1 MTALSH
7 PQEITDINQL
17 DFSKRYTYADYLTWK
32 FMERVELFR
41 GWIAKMSAPTTRHQ
55 RVSYKFTAELF
66 QYFKGK
72 QCQPYVAPFDVRLP
86 NPRKSTA
93 DNQVYTVVQPDL
105 CVICDQDKL
114 DKRGCIGAPD
124 WVVEILS
131 PSNNKKE
138 TDIKFS
144 LYEEAGVREYW
155 VVAPGCQTVTVFT
168 LQDEKFA
175 FQKIWTNEDTAV
187 PVSIFEG
194 LTINLTE
201 VFAE

>member
-1 MTALSH
+1 MTAFAPSD
-7 PQEITDINQL
+7 EITDINQL

-41 GWIAKMSAPTTRHQ
+41 GWIAKMSAPGTQHQ
-55 RVSYKFTAELF
+55 IISYKLTRAIGP
-66 QYFKGK
+66 YFDDKP
-72 QCQPYVAPFDVRLP
+72 CQPFVAPFDVRLP
-86 NPRKSTA
+86 DSRKSTA
-93 DNQVYTVVQPDL
+93 DNLVYTVVQPDL
-105 CVICDQDKL
+105 CVICDRTKL

-131 PSNNKKE
+131 PGNTKKE

-144 LYEEAGVREYW
+144 LYEEAGVHEYW
-155 VVAPGCQTVTVFT
+155 IVAPGDQTVTVFT
-168 LQDEKFA
+168 LQGEKFA
-175 FQKIWTNEDTAV
+175 FQKIWTNEDTAA

-194 LTINLTE
+194 LTINLGE